1 MYDYSINFIKNENN
15 LDIQTAKVYYG

>member
-15 LDIQTAKVYYG
+15 LDIQTTKVYYG